1 VWVSDGDSKPARPK
15 RPLAPRTPRPEVFVP
30 DIISLKV
37 SDRKSL
43 ARVRHRWGTLLIFIG
58 VVSAIMVAVVTI
70 LLATRRRAAEAAAA
84 AAVDVKIGVY
94 SLLTA
99 NMIL

>member
-1 VWVSDGDSKPARPK
+1 MWVSDGDSKPVRHK
-15 RPLAPRTPRPEVFVP
+15 RSLASRTPPVTEVFVP

-37 SDRKSL
+37 SDKESR
-43 ARVRHRWGTLLIFIG
+43 ACVRHRWGTLIILIG

-70 LLATRRRAAEAAAA
+70 LLAARRRAAEAAA

>member
-1 VWVSDGDSKPARPK
+1 
-15 RPLAPRTPRPEVFVP
+15 
-30 DIISLKV
+30 
-37 SDRKSL
+37 
-43 ARVRHRWGTLLIFIG
+43 LLIFIG

-70 LLATRRRAAEAAAA
+70 LLAARRRAAEAAAA

>member
-1 VWVSDGDSKPARPK
+1 M
-15 RPLAPRTPRPEVFVP
+15 
-30 DIISLKV
+30 
-37 SDRKSL
+37 
-43 ARVRHRWGTLLIFIG
+43 RHRWGTLLICIG

-70 LLATRRRAAEAAAA
+70 LLAARRRAAEAAA